1 MEAPQFF
8 QPIINDVVNQVEE
21 RFAKSFEQFKKDM
34 LSKDANE
41 DLLSREQA
49 AEFLKI
55 NLSTLWAWQQ
65 KGRVKAYGI
74 SGHRRYYKRS
84 ELLEALQLVKK

>member
-1 MEAPQFF
+1 MEAQRFF
-8 QPIINDVVNQVEE
+8 EPIINDVVNKIEA
-21 RFAKSFEQFKKDM
+21 RFVKSLEQFKKDI
-34 LSKDANE
+34 LTKDAND
-41 DLLSREQA
+41 DLLTREEA

-55 NLSTLWAWQQ
+55 NLSTLWSWQQ
-65 KGRVKAYGI
+65 KGRIKAYGI